1 MNCTS
6 KKYITPHRSI
16 EYVDSGK
23 PDLPILVDCGKC
35 IPCLTHKRQ
44 EWVIRLEQEFKHST
58 GALFVTL
65 TYDQK
70 HMPSDY
76 ALSKKHVQDYMKRLR
91 KRDGTNKIRYYLTG
105 EYGSKSGRP
114 HYHVLLFNTTEE
126 HARNAW
132 TDSRGKS
139 IGIIHFGKI
148 TMASIAYCTKYL
160 VQPELKIEGK
170 QKPFALMSRG
180 YGIGAHYLTD
190 EMVAWHKEDDRN
202 YIVSD
207 KKKIRLP
214 RFYKS
219 KIWYH
224 EKDKEQVSSKSKKF
238 SIEQAEKEMNY
249 YRKKHGDRAEQVKA
263 ISELA
268 VIQRVKNTIKFTQTF

>member
-16 EYVDSGK
+16 DYVDSGK
-23 PDLPILVDCGKC
+23 EDLPVLIDCGKC
-35 IPCLTHKRQ
+35 LPCLTKRRQ
-44 EWVIRLEQEFKHST
+44 EWTIRLEQEFKHSK

-65 TYDQK
+65 TYDPK
-70 HMPSDY
+70 HMPNDNS
-76 ALSKKHVQDYMKRLR
+76 LNKKHVQDYMKRLR

-105 EYGSKSGRP
+105 EYGSKGARP
-114 HYHVLLFNTTEE
+114 HYHVLLFNATEQ
-126 HARNAW
+126 HARKSWN
-132 TDSRGKS
+132 DSRGNP
-139 IGIIHFGKI
+139 IGYVHIGKV
-148 TMASIAYCTKYL
+148 TLASIAYCTKYI
-160 VQPELKIEGK
+160 VQPELKTEGK
-170 QKPFALMSRG
+170 QKPFALMSRA

-214 RFYKS
+214 RFYKT

-224 EKDKEQVSSKSKKF
+224 EKEKEKVSAKSKHF
-238 SIEQAEKEMNY
+238 SIEQVEKEMAY
-249 YRKKHGDRAEQVKA
+249 YRKKYGDKAEETKA
-263 ISELA
+263 LFELA
-268 VIQRVKNTIKFTQTF
+268 VIQRIKNTVKFTQTF